1 MMPLLLLAFTLYFRV
16 DKMLLLRFYERP
28 PKMGDAVMKV
38 STYLGVCIGPIHYMF
53 CNIVRLC

>member
-1 MMPLLLLAFTLYFRV
+1 MMPLLLLAYSLYFRV

-38 STYLGVCIGPIHYMF
+38 
-53 CNIVRLC
+53 CNH